1 MDAEQRIEQPTLD
14 TERFLL
20 RPLEMTDVS
29 AMHTLSNDPDVSA
42 NLADM
47 PYPYPRE
54 AAVGTVEAMH
64 NLAACGEAF
73 AFALIPRTGES
84 KELVGVIY
92 LVVNPVNQ
100 HGELIYWIGKP
111 YWGLGYAT
119 EAVQAVI
126 IFAFNRLQLH
136 RVYAHVFQHN
146 MASSRVLQ
154 KAGMQY
160 EGMLREHIFKN
171 GQFADLL
178 CYGLLREEFKSPA

>member
-1 MDAEQRIEQPTLD
+1 L
-14 TERFLL
+14 LL
-20 RPLEMTDVS
+20 RPLRMSDVS
-29 AMHTLSNDPDVSA
+29 AMHILSNDVEVSA

-54 AAVGTVEAMH
+54 AAVGTVEAMQ
-64 NLAACGEAF
+64 NLAARGEAF
-73 AFALIPRTGES
+73 AFALIPQDSES

-92 LVVNPVNQ
+92 LVVNSGNQ

-119 EAVQAVI
+119 EAVRAII
-126 IFAFNRLQLH
+126 IFAFNRLKLH
-136 RVYAHVFQHN
+136 RVYASVFQQN

-160 EGMLREHIFKN
+160 EGMLREHILKN
-171 GQFADLL
+171 GQFMDVL
-178 CYGLLREEFKSPA
+178 CYGFLREEFKSPS

>member
-1 MDAEQRIEQPTLD
+1 MDAGLRIEQPTLD

-20 RPLEMTDVS
+20 RPLEMSDVF

-54 AAVGTVEAMH
+54 AAVGTVEAMQ
-64 NLAACGEAF
+64 NLAARGEAF
-73 AFALIPRTGES
+73 AFALILREGES

-92 LVVNPVNQ
+92 LIVNPVNQ
-100 HGELIYWIGKP
+100 HGELIYWIGKS

-119 EAVQAVI
+119 EALRAVI
-126 IFAFNRLQLH
+126 IFAFNRLKLH

-154 KAGMQY
+154 KVGMQY
-160 EGMLREHIFKN
+160 EGMLRDHVFKN
-171 GQFADLL
+171 GQFIDLL
-178 CYGLLREEFKSPA
+178 CYGLLREEFKFPA